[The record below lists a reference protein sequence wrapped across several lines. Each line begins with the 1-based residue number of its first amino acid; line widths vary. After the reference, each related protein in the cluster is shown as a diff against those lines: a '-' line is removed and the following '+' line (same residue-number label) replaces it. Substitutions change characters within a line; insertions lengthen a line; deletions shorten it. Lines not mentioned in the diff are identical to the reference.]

1 MEQKNGLRQL
11 HLLRYLYTQTDDSH
25 PASTSDIAA
34 YLEFKGFQTHRQTIA
49 SEVEMLIGSGF
60 DIISSRSRQN
70 QYSYGARHFEL
81 AELKMMVDA
90 IQAARFITERK
101 SQALIEKLAGLVS
114 VHEAKELNRQLYT
127 AGRVKATN
135 ESILYT
141 VDLLYEAIVQYRRVR
156 FQCYEF
162 TAEKKK
168 VLKHK
173 GKIYEFSPYDLAWCN
188 DIYYVFGFSENH
200 KKVVKFRV
208 DRIYKP
214 EILQKEIYPK
224 PEDYD
229 LPAYIRRTFSMYD
242 TETYT
247 VELKCENSLMKAVID
262 RFGEDVPT
270 RPFGCAHFIAT
281 AEVSVSP
288 TFFAW
293 VFTFGGKIQIMSP
306 KDVVEDFTTQ
316 LNQVLNAH

>member
-11 HLLRYLYTQTDDSH
+11 HLLCYLYTQTDDEH
-25 PASTSDIAA
+25 PASTADITA
-34 YLEFKGFQTHRQTIA
+34 YLETKGFQTHRQTVA
-49 SEVEMLIGSGF
+49 SDVEMLIESGF

-70 QYSYGARHFEL
+70 QYSYGVRPFEL

-90 IQAARFITERK
+90 IQAARFITEKK

-114 VHEAKELNRQLYT
+114 VHEAKELNRQLYI

-135 ESILYT
+135 EKVLYT
-141 VDLLYEAIVQYRRVR
+141 VDMLYEAILQNRR
-156 FQCYEF
+156 FQFQYYEY

-173 GKIYEFSPYDLAWCN
+173 GQMYEFSPYDLAWCN
-188 DIYYVFGFSENH
+188 DSYYVFGFSETH
-200 KKVVKFRV
+200 KKIVKFRV

-214 EILQKEIYPK
+214 EIMQKDSQPK

-242 TETYT
+242 TETHT
-247 VELKCENSLMKAVID
+247 VELKCENSLMKAVVD

-270 RPFGCAHFIAT
+270 RPFDCAHFIAT

-293 VFTFGGKIQIMSP
+293 VFTFGGKIQITSP
-306 KDVVEDFTTQ
+306 KDVVEDFKAQ